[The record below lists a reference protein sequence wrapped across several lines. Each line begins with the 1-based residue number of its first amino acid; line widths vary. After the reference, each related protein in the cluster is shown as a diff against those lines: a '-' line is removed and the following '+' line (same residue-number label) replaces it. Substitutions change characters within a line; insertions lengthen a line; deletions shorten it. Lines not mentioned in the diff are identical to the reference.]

1 MPQLDIATY
10 LPQLFWLAV
19 TFIALYLVMAWV
31 GLPRVGGVLLQRHS
45 RIEGDLE
52 KAAQMRAEAEAV
64 IAAYERALAEA
75 RAEAQQTLKETT
87 ERLNAEAAARLRK
100 AAQALHAETAAAERR
115 IAEARAAALGNIRS
129 VSGEGAQAA
138 APKPAGVDI
147 VAAGAAPAGDPVL
160 RGRGQCSS
168 CCPIP

>member
-19 TFIALYLVMAWV
+19 TFIALYLLMAWV
-31 GLPRVGGVLLQRHS
+31 GLPRVGGVLLQRRN

-52 KAAQMRAEAEAV
+52 KAAQMRAEAEAA

-87 ERLNAEAAARLRK
+87 ERLNAEAAERPRH
-100 AAQALHAETAAAERR
+100 AAGALNAETPAAERR
-115 IAEARAAALGNIRS
+115 L
-129 VSGEGAQAA
+129 AQARL
-138 APKPAGVDI
+138 
-147 VAAGAAPAGDPVL
+147 AGA
-160 RGRGQCSS
+160 RRH
-168 CCPIP
+168 

>member
-52 KAAQMRAEAEAV
+52 KAAQMRAEAEPG
-64 IAAYERALAEA
+64 IAPPARALA
-75 RAEAQQTLKETT
+75 
-87 ERLNAEAAARLRK
+87 AARPEAPRP
-100 AAQALHAETAAAERR
+100 LHTPPPPPTAHPPPR
-115 IAEARAAALGNIRS
+115 L
-129 VSGEGAQAA
+129 
-138 APKPAGVDI
+138 P
-147 VAAGAAPAGDPVL
+147 
-160 RGRGQCSS
+160 
-168 CCPIP
+168 